1 MEWKSTAGAWVIHTE
16 AAMKSVAIVGT
27 TLLTASAAW
36 CQAYQLDEK
45 GLNVA
50 PEHWPEWGFPP
61 GSLDFS
67 DEGVRPAFVR
77 EQVNAALD
85 ASAFTY
91 GDGVQGGIRSAGTDL
106 VASVY

>member
-1 MEWKSTAGAWVIHTE
+1 
-16 AAMKSVAIVGT
+16 MKSVAIVGT
-27 TLLTASAAW
+27 ILLTASAVW

-50 PEHWPEWGFPP
+50 PEHWSEWSFPL